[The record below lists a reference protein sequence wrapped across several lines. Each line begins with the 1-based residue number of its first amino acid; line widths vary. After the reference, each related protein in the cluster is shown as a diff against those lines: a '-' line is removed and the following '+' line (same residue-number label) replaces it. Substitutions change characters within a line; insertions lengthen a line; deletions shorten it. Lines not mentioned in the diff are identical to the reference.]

1 MDEGGARVKGLVGAE
16 GLEEAILAF
25 DSNRDSRLTRF
36 FLITMHSR
44 MSVAS

>member
-1 MDEGGARVKGLVGAE
+1 MDEGGAGVKGLVGAE
-16 GLEEAILAF
+16 GLEEAIPAF